1 MKTARE
7 QFDDIGEAL
16 CEAMGY
22 AASLDEAWFIE
33 SMYWR
38 FWLRGDTMT
47 LSDHEAE
54 RLREI
59 GNRE

>member
-7 QFDDIGEAL
+7 QFDDIAEAL
-16 CEAMGY
+16 SEARCY
-22 AASLDEAWFIE
+22 ANSLSSLELIDELDRRFI
-33 SMYWR
+33 
-38 FWLRGDTMT
+38 LNGDTMT

-54 RLREI
+54 LLREI

>member
-7 QFDDIGEAL
+7 QFDDIAEAL
-16 CEAMGY
+16 CEARCHY
-22 AASLDEAWFIE
+22 THHDEVFFIE
-33 SMYWR
+33 DLYRR
-38 FWLRGDTMT
+38 FWRHGDTMT
-47 LSDHEAE
+47 LSDDESE